1 MSKTVSDPESLYATN
16 NERRKT
22 CAIPKVTP
30 HLFMT
35 AKF

>member
-22 CAIPKVTP
+22 CANPKVTSQ
-30 HLFMT
+30 LFMT
-35 AKF
+35 AEF

>member
-1 MSKTVSDPESLYATN
+1 MPKTLSDPESLYASI

-22 CAIPKVTP
+22 CANPKVTSQ
-30 HLFMT
+30 LFMT